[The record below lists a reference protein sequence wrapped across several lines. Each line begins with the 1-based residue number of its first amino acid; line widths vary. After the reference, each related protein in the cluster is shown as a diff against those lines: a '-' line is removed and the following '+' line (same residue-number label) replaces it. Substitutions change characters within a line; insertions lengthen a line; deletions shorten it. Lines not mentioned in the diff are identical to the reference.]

1 MRIEREGGRCRLS
14 RDPDDG
20 AGAARRADLA
30 EIVSDLYET
39 AFDELVIDPI
49 SAKALVGIL
58 EQADKH
64 VHARQLSRLSIDG
77 PADPI
82 YGLGALLTHAF
93 PRLRWL
99 ELIPPINWARPRSY
113 HDLSGLVLP
122 ELELLCFGVA
132 GRCVINDLPELELPR
147 LETLNLT
154 FHCGEAEIAPDVLRS
169 VLTAFPLRHLYF
181 RHALFARVLLR
192 ELPDLPIAA
201 RLKSLALAFSPI
213 DEATTKSF
221 VKQAHRFPELESLS
235 FLHCFR
241 NDQNVAMCRNAFPS
255 AWCEWLDL
263 QARLHKPTPA
273 SRIEAPFR
281 YGML

>member
-1 MRIEREGGRCRLS
+1 MRIERDGGRCRLS
-14 RDPDDG
+14 RDPDD
-20 AGAARRADLA
+20 AGPATRKADLA
-30 EIVSDLYET
+30 AIASELFE
-39 AFDELVIDPI
+39 APFDELVIGPI
-49 SAKALVGIL
+49 SAKELVGIL
-58 EQADKH
+58 EEAGKDA
-64 VHARQLSRLSIDG
+64 HARQLLRLSIDG

-82 YGLGALLTHAF
+82 YGLGALLTYAF

-99 ELIPPINWARPRSY
+99 ELIPPINWSRPRSY
-113 HDLSGLVLP
+113 HDLSGLALP

-132 GRCVINDLPELELPR
+132 GKCVLIDLPELELPR

-154 FHCGEAEIAPDVLRS
+154 FHCGESEIATGLLRS
-169 VLTAFPLRHLYF
+169 VLTAFPLRNLYF
-181 RHALFARVLLR
+181 RHVLFARALLR

-213 DEATTKSF
+213 DEAVTQSF
-221 VKQAHRFPELESLS
+221 AKQAHRFSGLESLS

-241 NDQNVAMCRNAFPS
+241 NDQSVTMCRNAFPS

-263 QARLHKPTPA
+263 QARLHKPMPE

-281 YGML
+281 Y